1 MARPKPTLMASLK
14 PLEIIPGSL
23 PARLSAPR
31 TPGARDH
38 ITLWVHTER
47 RSSVFSGP
55 GAPLRSGALQMC
67 THPQIFQHLK
77 GHRLG
82 PSLVTW
88 HRGQTHPTYSRP
100 HGRGLGGQAHG
111 GTCTDDNDQSA
122 QPRSA
127 GRMGRKAE
135 DDMSPRRHSPTLPN
149 HHKEARFSHLGL
161 PMLESPLHTMTRG
174 PRNTER
180 AGRSQ
185 ARRTGRP
192 KRQAPAQHARPS
204 PARRAPSPG
213 RRRSR
218 GGARPAARTAA
229 SSRDSPV
236 ILGSRAR
243 LSEFKNISSH
253 SGKSARPWRSPPLL
267 QARSASRAFLGD
279 SGHG

>member
-1 MARPKPTLMASLK
+1 
-14 PLEIIPGSL
+14 
-23 PARLSAPR
+23 
-31 TPGARDH
+31 
-38 ITLWVHTER
+38 
-47 RSSVFSGP
+47 
-55 GAPLRSGALQMC
+55 MC

-185 ARRTGRP
+185 ARPAGRP

-213 RRRSR
+213 RGRSR

-253 SGKSARPWRSPPLL
+253 SGKSARPPLEVPSPPPGSLGFQGL
-267 QARSASRAFLGD
+267 PWRLRSRLSTVPTKRGRGG
-279 SGHG
+279 SGGAPAPLPAQECNF